1 MGYINYEKK
10 SSSKK
15 TRKILIATPSYDGRV
30 DARYA
35 HNILS
40 TERICAKN
48 NIEIDPVFLCFEA
61 IISKARNDL
70 FCYGYE
76 NNYDDIFYIDA
87 DISWAPEQF
96 LRIANHPFDF
106 VSGIYLKKQD
116 NIEYPVNIIPDQ
128 KIDENGILEVASVP
142 SGFFRLSKNAVKML
156 WENSKTYTVSQE
168 KKVSKLVFETG
179 IVDGRFISE
188 DIVLCLKWR
197 ELKQKIYLDT
207 NITVAHSGYKTWQGN
222 FSVDTKE
229 FINKQS

>member
-1 MGYINYEKK
+1 MKKK
-10 SSSKK
+10 SSIKK
-15 TRKILIATPSYDGRV
+15 IRKILIATPSYDGRV

-70 FCYGYE
+70 FCYAYE

-87 DISWAPEQF
+87 DISWNPEQF

-128 KIDENGILEVASVP
+128 KIDDNGILEVATVP
-142 SGFFRLSKNAVKML
+142 TGFLRLSRNAIKIL
-156 WENSKTYTVSQE
+156 WENSLPYTVSQE
-168 KKVSKLVFETG
+168 KKITKLVFETG
-179 IVDGRFISE
+179 IVSGRFMSE
-188 DIVLCLKWR
+188 DIVLCLKWK

-207 NITVAHSGYKTWQGN
+207 TVTVAHSGYRTWQGD
-222 FSVDTKE
+222 FSSHIKE
-229 FINKQS
+229 FIGKQS